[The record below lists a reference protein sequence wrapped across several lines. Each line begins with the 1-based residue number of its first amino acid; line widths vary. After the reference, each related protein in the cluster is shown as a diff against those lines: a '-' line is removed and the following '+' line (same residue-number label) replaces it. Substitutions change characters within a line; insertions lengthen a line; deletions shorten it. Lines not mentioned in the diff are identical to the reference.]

1 VTEGGDRSSSAI
13 IRDHYAHPRN
23 CRSVQNASL
32 TKRGSNPL
40 CGDEI
45 AVSVRIGEAEQIL
58 DIGFDSRGCSILV
71 ASASM
76 MTEFCS
82 GHTLSQAELAVA
94 AFVSSMSAAGLP
106 PDTVERDVDALKS
119 VKLYPTRIKCA
130 VLPWATLREL
140 VALYQQN
147 A

>member
-1 VTEGGDRSSSAI
+1 
-13 IRDHYAHPRN
+13 
-23 CRSVQNASL
+23 
-32 TKRGSNPL
+32 L

-45 AVSVRIGEAEQIL
+45 ALSVRIGEAEQIV

-76 MTEFCS
+76 MTEFCY

-130 VLPWATLREL
+130 ILPWATLREL
-140 VALYQQN
+140 VALHRQN